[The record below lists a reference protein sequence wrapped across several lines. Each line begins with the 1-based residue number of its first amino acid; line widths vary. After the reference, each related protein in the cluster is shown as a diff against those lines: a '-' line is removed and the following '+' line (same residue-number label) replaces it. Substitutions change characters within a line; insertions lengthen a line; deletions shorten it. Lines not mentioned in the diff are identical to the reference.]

1 MRRLVLMVGL
11 TVGKTAVLRAAV
23 SAGVLLLAL
32 APGLHAAD
40 AWQVA
45 EAPLRYKLSLGRK
58 PTHAS
63 AGYFATLPDG
73 GIIRATTPATTVMT
87 DDGKVLPSYL
97 LWHNSETGFSI
108 VFADPGTGAKAVN
121 VYVQPGAGARTWRP
135 NTGLTPSAIL
145 GVFPGRDTLPAAESL
160 ANLGRVDSA
169 VHYGENFGYA
179 KAAFS
184 IGGDLTGRPKPA
196 AFYLL
201 SHVDA
206 PVAGSYWIA
215 PFIHHGQCEVLVDG
229 TKISTKEKSKLWG
242 GTGASV
248 ELTKGLHRIEVF
260 QTAPGTGPY
269 STNPKDGGLMYLTWH
284 PPKEQ
289 IKGAESRVIKASEIA
304 RSGSCTLAAVEARDG
319 SPVAAATVTPG
330 LTYWFENEEPLLI
343 YEFSALTAGHPP
355 GTTASWTFAEGGT
368 IEGTKV
374 HWLVPGFREGKARLT
389 VKSGQNVSTCTVP
402 FFGFSTHKTSLENS
416 GHREAFRDTLAGMLA
431 AFPWNPDPVA
441 SWGDAWWKNLLRT
454 VEGGEGEKLLGRLFS
469 DHFEAVRKKLAP
481 AQLFVLE
488 DVFLDVI
495 LRDHPDENFKWLQ
508 KFFAG
513 TTDVARQND
522 LRFREGEL
530 HMYYL
535 NDRKKAEGIFTVL
548 APVRGELGE
557 RAKIRLG
564 DLALLSGDL
573 NKATSY
579 YADVQN
585 RARTARNSA
594 PAPTG
599 SLVTKQLLDGGPAR
613 PATPAATATPA
624 PGQPATKTGAADQ
637 KGGAL
642 QEVSLSENVRTLTGN
657 GFLLEAR
664 QALLAWENEF
674 PLSKVSGDY
683 ILREAG
689 IYIKMED
696 WKRAQPMLEAYCR
709 EIDAS
714 SYLPEAVSMLIYC
727 VGASKAPPSS
737 IREIVEKVKGRL
749 KYHPVAG
756 QLDKFLSTAGPASK

>member
-1 MRRLVLMVGL
+1 MVGSSAAAR
-11 TVGKTAVLRAAV
+11 TVV
-23 SAGVLLLAL
+23 SAGLFLLLSVL
-32 APGLHAAD
+32 GLHAAD

-45 EAPLRYKLSLGRK
+45 EAPLRYKLDLGRQ

-63 AGYFATLPDG
+63 AGYFVALPDG
-73 GIIRATTPATTVMT
+73 GIIRSASPATTVVT

-97 LWHNSETGFSI
+97 LWHNSESGFSI
-108 VFADPGTGAKAVN
+108 VFAGPETNAKS
-121 VYVQPGAGARTWRP
+121 VYIYAQAGAGARVWRP
-135 NTGLTPSAIL
+135 NTGLTPSAIVS
-145 GVFPGRDTLPAAESL
+145 VFPGRDTIAAAQGL
-160 ANLGRVDSA
+160 ANLGRTEAA
-169 VHYGENFGYA
+169 VHVGENFGYA

-184 IGGDLTGRPKPA
+184 IGGDLTGRPRPA

-206 PVAGSYWIA
+206 PVAGSYWFA
-215 PFIHHGQCEVLVDG
+215 PFVHSGQCEVLVDG
-229 TKISTKEKSKLWG
+229 NKINPKEKSKLWG
-242 GTGASV
+242 GTGAAV
-248 ELTKGLHRIEVF
+248 ELSKGIHRIEVM

-289 IKGAESRVIKASEIA
+289 IKGAESRVLKASEIV
-304 RSGSCTLAAVEARDG
+304 RSGSCILTGVEARDG
-319 SPVAAATVTPG
+319 SPVAAATINPG
-330 LTYWFENEEPLLI
+330 LTYWFGAEEPLLI
-343 YEFSALTAGHPP
+343 YEFSALTAGHPA
-355 GTTASWTFAEGGT
+355 GTTVTWNFSEGGA
-368 IEGTKV
+368 IEGAKV
-374 HWLVPGFREGKARLT
+374 KWIVPGFREGKARLT
-389 VKSGQNVSTCTVP
+389 VKSGQTVSTCVVP
-402 FFGFSTHKTSLENS
+402 YFGFSTHKTSLENAD
-416 GHREAFRDTLAGMLA
+416 HRAAFRDVLANMLT
-431 AFPWNPDPVA
+431 AFPRNPDPIS
-441 SWGDAWWKNLLRT
+441 SWGDAWWNNLLRT
-454 VEGGEGEKLLGRLFS
+454 VEGGEGAPLLSRLFG
-469 DHFEAVRKKLAP
+469 DHFDAARRKLAP
-481 AQLFVLE
+481 AQLYVLE

-495 LRDHPDENFKWLQ
+495 LRDHPDENFKWLE
-508 KFFAG
+508 KFFAS
-513 TTDVARQND
+513 TTDIARQND

-535 NDRKKAEGIFTVL
+535 NDRKKAENIFTLL

-585 RARTARNSA
+585 RARTARNAA

-599 SLVTKQLLDGGPAR
+599 GLVTKQLLDGGPAR
-613 PATPAATATPA
+613 PATPASNQPPPKTAA
-624 PGQPATKTGAADQ
+624 AADQ

-674 PLSKVSGDY
+674 PLSKISGDY

-689 IYIKMED
+689 IYIKMDD

-714 SYLPEAVSMLIYC
+714 SFLPEAATMLIYC
-727 VGASKAPPSS
+727 ATASKTTPAA
-737 IREIVEKVKGRL
+737 IRDIIEKVKGRL
-749 KYHPVAG
+749 KYHPVAAT
-756 QLDKFLSTAGPASK
+756 LDKFLSTAGPAPK

>member
-1 MRRLVLMVGL
+1 MVGSIVGKPAAIRAVVSVGIFLSAFRLV
-11 TVGKTAVLRAAV
+11 
-23 SAGVLLLAL
+23 
-32 APGLHAAD
+32 AAD

-45 EAPLRYKLSLGRK
+45 EAPLRYKLDLGRK

-73 GIIRATTPATTVMT
+73 GIIRAATPATTVVS

-108 VFADPGTGAKAVN
+108 VFADPGAGAKSVN

-135 NTGLTPSAIL
+135 STGLTPSAIL
-145 GVFPGRDTLPAAESL
+145 SVFPGRDTPPAAQTL
-160 ANLGRVDSA
+160 ANLGRVEAA

-179 KAAFS
+179 KAPFS

-201 SHVDA
+201 SHVEA
-206 PVAGSYWIA
+206 PVAGNYWIA
-215 PFIHHGQCEVLVDG
+215 PFIHGGQCEVLVDG
-229 TKISTKEKSKLWG
+229 NKITPKEKSKLWG

-248 ELTKGLHRIEVF
+248 ELTKGLHRIEVL

-269 STNPKDGGLMYLTWH
+269 STDPKGGGLMYLTWH
-284 PPKEQ
+284 PPKEE
-289 IKGAESRVIKASEIA
+289 IKGAESRILKPSEIA
-304 RSGSCTLAAVEARDG
+304 RSGSCILTGVEAHDG
-319 SPVAAATVTPG
+319 SPVAAAKVTPG
-330 LTYWFENEEPLLI
+330 LTYWFENEDPLLI
-343 YEFSALTAGHPP
+343 YEFGALTSGHPP
-355 GTTASWTFAEGGT
+355 GTTVSWTFSEGGA
-368 IEGTKV
+368 IEGAKIR
-374 HWLVPGFREGKARLT
+374 WIVPGFREGKARLT
-389 VKSGQNVSTCTVP
+389 VKSGQNVSTCIVP
-402 FFGFSTHKTSLENS
+402 FFGFSTQKTSLENS
-416 GHREAFRDTLAGMLA
+416 GHREAFRDVLADMLA
-431 AFPWNPDPVA
+431 AFPRNPDPVA
-441 SWGDAWWKNLLRT
+441 TWGDAWWNNLIRT
-454 VEGGEGEKLLGRLFS
+454 VEGGEGEKLLGRLFT
-469 DHFEAVRKKLAP
+469 DHFEAARKKLAP

-508 KFFAG
+508 RFFAG
-513 TTDVARQND
+513 TTDAARQND

-548 APVRGELGE
+548 ASLRSELGE

-585 RARTARNSA
+585 RARTARNAA

-599 SLVTKQLLDGGPAR
+599 SLITKQLLDGSPAK
-613 PATPAATATPA
+613 PVPVTPMAT
-624 PGQPATKTGAADQ
+624 GQPPQKTGAATDQ

-674 PLSKVSGDY
+674 PLSKISGDY
-683 ILREAG
+683 ILRESG
-689 IYIKMED
+689 IYIKMDD

-714 SYLPEAVSMLIYC
+714 SYLPEAISMLIYC
-727 VGASKAPPSS
+727 VQVSKAQPAS
-737 IREIVEKVKGRL
+737 IRDIVETVKGRL